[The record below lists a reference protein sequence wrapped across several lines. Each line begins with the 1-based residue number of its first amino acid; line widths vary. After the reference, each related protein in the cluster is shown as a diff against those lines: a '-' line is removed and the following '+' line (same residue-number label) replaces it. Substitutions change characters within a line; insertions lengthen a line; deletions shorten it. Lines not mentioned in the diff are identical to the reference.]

1 MYVKYDLYL
10 YVERERERERER
22 EDFKTKINFLI

>member
-1 MYVKYDLYL
+1 MSNMIYIYMW
-10 YVERERERERER
+10 RERERERER